1 MKLIL
6 IWLGSTSLY
15 AKMGVPFMRDNLLP
29 REMKSCLGPF
39 YICCFLSKLASRR
52 FPLIED
58 KKSEYQKR
66 YRESNCL

>member
-1 MKLIL
+1 
-6 IWLGSTSLY
+6 
-15 AKMGVPFMRDNLLP
+15 MRDNLLP